1 MTEDYKSK
9 LIKYLTGNMSNET
22 GTNEPQFIEAG
33 YVNSNI
39 KNYINNYFENGA
51 GSYGTLTVENSDY
64 YINYG
69 YYYYDEDQTDMRGF
83 ILIVSTKHE
92 PIQMITQYDSGTNF
106 RPFKDLN
113 VDENGYIYGVDME
126 YFADGGPTGYLV
138 FGNYRFIM
146 LNKILFSNTNT
157 GTFFVKLR
165 RSYFFPSN
173 YSSTVVNV
181 EYCTHQINT
190 SNYFIFIGT
199 DNNNFGILSLTIN
212 VGQENNWTL
221 TTTNLIWF
229 HNTIYFND
237 YRDENFKIIISGTK
251 DISSKSYNYRE
262 IVYEF
267 KETPTITQ
275 LNTINAPDFSTT
287 DYRLTSM
294 VRTNYQDTYVIY
306 IESTTTDNIHIYKI
320 NYSTNTME
328 EIGNFQLPIGY
339 DSAIFKKKGTLPFF
353 KVYWRVE
360 EDGAYVYKSYL
371 GVIIGKNLYYISLAD
386 VSNENFSSNFLIKK
400 NYNLYEIYNDSN
412 NNQTQKIQL
421 IYNENNYNGFP
432 YEAPNCLVP
441 NSSVLYDADDNIIFA
456 RNLYNKTVLGAT
468 TTSTVQIPNTMLND
482 VTIGKSDLI
491 SETNLPL
498 TEDTTDI
505 TKNIYETVNI
515 NFANNISI
523 RNDND
528 PNNTILNPTASARL
542 NGATTQN
549 NNYDDVK
556 ATKVRVNYVDGT
568 NMIIALNPQ
577 KQLKMMSKQVAR
589 YQFIIYVDRQIENL
603 QIISFD
609 ENTVYQ
615 TITTLNL
622 ELNKTYMIT
631 QYVSIGESIQ
641 KNDIFYNNNQI
652 YYNGES
658 INYIN

>member
-1 MTEDYKSK
+1 MTEDYKNK
-9 LIKYLTGNMSNET
+9 LIKYLTGNITNESK
-22 GTNEPQFIEAG
+22 TNEPRFIEAG

-92 PIQMITQYDSGTNF
+92 PIQMITQFDSGTDF
-106 RPFKDLN
+106 RPFKDLA
-113 VDENGYIYGVDME
+113 VDEDGYIYGVDMQ
-126 YFADGGPTGYLV
+126 YFADGGPTGNLS

-146 LNKILFSNTNT
+146 LNKVLFSNTNT

-165 RSYFFPSN
+165 RSYYFPSN
-173 YSSTVVNV
+173 YSSTIVNV
-181 EYCTHQINT
+181 DLCTHQINT
-190 SNYFIFIGT
+190 SNYFMFIGT
-199 DNNNFGILSLTIN
+199 NTNNFGILSLTIN

-237 YRDENFKIIISGTK
+237 YRDENFKIIISGTVT
-251 DISSKSYNYRE
+251 ISSRSYNYRE

-267 KETPTITQ
+267 KETPTITL

-287 DYRLTSM
+287 DYYLTSM
-294 VRTNYQDTYVIY
+294 VRTNYQDTYAIY
-306 IESTTTDNIHIYKI
+306 NESTTVDNFHIYKI
-320 NYSTNTME
+320 NYDTNAMD

-339 DSAIFKKKGTLPFF
+339 DSAIFQKKGALPFF

-360 EDGAYVYKSYL
+360 ENNAYIYKSYL
-371 GVIIGKNLYYISLAD
+371 GVIVGKNLYYISLAD
-386 VSNENFSSNFLIKK
+386 VSNENFSSSFLIKK

-441 NSSVLYDADDNIIFA
+441 NSSVLYDTDDNIIFA

-482 VTIGKSDLI
+482 TTIGKSDLI
-491 SETNLPL
+491 SETNLAL

-515 NFANNISI
+515 NFANSISI

-528 PNNTILNPTASARL
+528 PNNTILNPTAAARL
-542 NGATTQN
+542 NGSTTQN

-556 ATKVRVNYVDGT
+556 ATKVRVNYTDGT
-568 NMIIALNPQ
+568 NMIIKLNPT
-577 KQLKMMSKQVAR
+577 V
-589 YQFIIYVDRQIENL
+589 QIGAL
-603 QIISFD
+603 TA
-609 ENTVYQ
+609 TVYQ
-615 TITTLNL
+615 YNFILYVSKAINNL
-622 ELNKTYMIT
+622 EIISNDELTIYQTIDNLTLEVGKTYNIL
-631 QYVSIGESIQ
+631 QGVEVQ
-641 KNDIFYNNNQI
+641 
-652 YYNGES
+652 
-658 INYIN
+658 